1 MHSAH
6 HHMHTPQEMETVTGG
21 RIILGLEIS
30 LILFY
35 VGAAHDCLVSVH
47 QPPYLEV
54 AHTQGAV
61 TIQCSF
67 SYNGCITRQP
77 KSLWFRYGADQPE
90 NLCSDGCTGDA
101 GKFTVKE
108 ALTEGEVSLT
118 INRVTVNDSAIYICG
133 IAFSRSK
140 QPGAKRTGE
149 GTTLVVREM
158 KEPHRLHSLLIAIIS
173 LLSIYITG
181 ALVIFVILSKSK
193 SNSLRNKETEDSQ
206 KKKSARRIFQEIA
219 QELYSKRHMETR
231 QQPEKGNT
239 YKNRRA
245 LSNYERP

>member
-1 MHSAH
+1 MLKIEAQAREARSPLNVARVLPP
-6 HHMHTPQEMETVTGG
+6 T
-21 RIILGLEIS
+21 
-30 LILFY
+30 
-35 VGAAHDCLVSVH
+35 GAAHDCTVLV
-47 QPPYLEV
+47 QQRPYLEV

-67 SYNGCITRQP
+67 SYNGCISGQP

-118 INRVTVNDSAIYICG
+118 INRVALNDSAVYICG
-133 IAFSRSK
+133 IAFPTSK

-158 KEPHRLHSLLIAIIS
+158 KELHRLHSLLVAILS
-173 LLSIYITG
+173 LLSIYIIG
-181 ALVIFVILSKSK
+181 ALVIFIILSKSK

-219 QELYSKRHMETR
+219 QELYSKRHVERR
-231 QQPEKGNT
+231 QQPEKGNA
-239 YKNRRA
+239 YENRRV